1 MSTVKCPDCG
11 RPVSSDVEG
20 PCPHCGCPRSKLF
33 GSSSSKSILSLVLVV
48 IVCIA
53 GYFGSRDD
61 DKTKQNE
68 TDTIQ
73 KEQMHQDE
81 SLATD
86 QNMNS
91 SYSRDIIVD
100 EVGSK
105 KEDVNYLFE
114 SNNEDESSMVESP
127 NNLENGEEH
136 GEEQILTNNFETD
149 TTTAVKETKESKK
162 ERKKLEKEKKKLEKE
177 RKKTEKE
184 KLKQEKKRKDA
195 NAQI

>member
-127 NNLENGEEH
+127 NNLENGEE
-136 GEEQILTNNFETD
+136 QILTNNFETD
-149 TTTAVKETKESKK
+149 ITTAVKETKESKK

-195 NAQI
+195 NTQI